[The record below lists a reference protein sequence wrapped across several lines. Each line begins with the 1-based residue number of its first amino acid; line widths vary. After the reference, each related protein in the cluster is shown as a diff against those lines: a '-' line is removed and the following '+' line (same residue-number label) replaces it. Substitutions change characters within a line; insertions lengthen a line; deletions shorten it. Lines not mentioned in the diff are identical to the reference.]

1 LGELQAQTEG
11 AYFMKRRDP
20 FMLPSRAT
28 LPSDLEGF
36 HVGTPEFVDL
46 AFDFESRRAG
56 FDGL

>member
-1 LGELQAQTEG
+1 
-11 AYFMKRRDP
+11 MKRRDP